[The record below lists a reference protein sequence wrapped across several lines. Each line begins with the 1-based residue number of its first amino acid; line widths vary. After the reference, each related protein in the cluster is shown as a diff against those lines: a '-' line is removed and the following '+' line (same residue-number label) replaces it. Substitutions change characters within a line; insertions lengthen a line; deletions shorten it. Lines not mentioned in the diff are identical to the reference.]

1 MERYPRT
8 GDRTR
13 MNDGPLFRSPGLGC
27 QLGAHLDSRTL
38 PDLSCPC
45 FTCLSPPFGSPS
57 ETLEA
62 GRDVT
67 CTHLR
72 PWHAQE
78 SPGLLSSCHSGRKE
92 VGKKENGC
100 VGHMGD
106 TEEFKQRF
114 KPLKWELVEAVLPW
128 PEAARWVWHTWL
140 SLRPAA
146 TGPARSP
153 FLFRFPS
160 LSGQP

>member
-1 MERYPRT
+1 
-8 GDRTR
+8 
-13 MNDGPLFRSPGLGC
+13 MNDGPLFRSPGLGW
-27 QLGAHLDSRTL
+27 QLGAHLDSWIL

-67 CTHLR
+67 RTHLR

-106 TEEFKQRF
+106 TKAFKQRF
-114 KPLKWELVEAVLPW
+114 MKWELVETVLPR
-128 PEAARWVWHTWL
+128 AGAVAWHTWL